1 MNLSKQIKKYREQ
14 HQLSQEMLSEKI
26 FVSRQTIS
34 NWETGRSYPDVQ
46 NLLLLG
52 EVFGVSLD
60 ELVKGDVAEM
70 KQEIN
75 RSEFKQMTMMMTGLM
90 ALLAVVTLSLT
101 YLAGV
106 WAFAVVLPVIIV
118 MLWAAFRVE
127 KLKKT
132 YNLETYKEILAFLE
146 NEELPVEARKP
157 ARLLSG
163 QKALVVVVFTICFIA
178 VMLLTGSIAIKV
190 MQHFAIYSWWH

>member
-14 HQLSQEMLSEKI
+14 QQLSQEMLSEKI

-75 RSEFKQMTMMMTGLM
+75 RSEFKQMTLVMTGMM
-90 ALLAVVTLSLT
+90 ALLAVVTLPLA

-132 YNLETYKEILAFLE
+132 YNLATYKQILAFLE

-157 ARLLSG
+157 ATFLGG
-163 QKALVVVVFTICFIA
+163 QKAVVVVVFTICFAA
-178 VMLLTGSIAIKV
+178 VMLLTGGIAIKV
-190 MQHFAIYSWWH
+190 MQHLDIHSWWH